1 MISSIAIIV
10 LALVSIAFLV
20 WLFNNHN
27 VPHKPPEGGST
38 YYPTD
43 DPKPD
48 SNLIIHVGNQPAH
61 APESEPIPA
70 PRYDLTLDEIY
81 AESHNLWVCN
91 YCETMNK
98 NGSCRCIACGHE
110 KNK

>member
-1 MISSIAIIV
+1 MISGIAIVV
-10 LALVSIAFLV
+10 LALASIAFLM
-20 WLFNNHN
+20 WMFIAND
-27 VPHKPPEGGST
+27 KSGDFSEKGST
-38 YYPTD
+38 YYPDD

-48 SNLIIHVGNQPAH
+48 SSLIIHVGNQPAPAP
-61 APESEPIPA
+61 APEPV

-91 YCETMNK
+91 YCETLNK